1 MRDVTSQKYPVFLI
15 SDSTAITVETL
26 GRGILSQFPEVATD
40 VRVWRFV
47 EDTPSL
53 EPVLS
58 AITQAQRDGVPAVV
72 FCTLVDPALLQT
84 LRNTGALV
92 LDVFTPFTS
101 TLAQHWGVPV
111 KPSRGRSH
119 GTSAMPQY
127 ERRMQAVHYALLC
140 DDGVQAAQY
149 DKADLILLG
158 VSRSGKTPTA
168 LYLAMQYSLFVAN
181 YPFTEEDMV
190 SDTLPAALQPYRIH
204 LFGLMI
210 SPQRLHEIREARRP
224 NSPYAALAQC
234 EAELRRME
242 QWYRQE
248 GIPYLDVTRR
258 SIEEVAGQILL
269 RTGRLNVR
277 PA

>member
-1 MRDVTSQKYPVFLI
+1 MRDVTPKKYPVFLI

-26 GRGILSQFPEVATD
+26 GRGILSQFPQMATEIS
-40 VRVWRFV
+40 VWRFV

-53 EPVLS
+53 EPVMT
-58 AITQAQRDGVPAVV
+58 AITQAQCDGVQAVV
-72 FCTLVDPALLQT
+72 FCTLVEPAILQA

-92 LDVFTPFTS
+92 LDVFTPFTN
-101 TLAQHWGVPV
+101 TLAQHWGVPA

-127 ERRMQAVHYALLC
+127 ERRMQAVQYALLC

-181 YPFTEEDMV
+181 YPFTEEDLMV
-190 SDTLPAALQPYRIH
+190 TALPAVLRPYRPR

-224 NSPYAALAQC
+224 HSPYAALAQC
-234 EAELRRME
+234 EAELHRMALL
-242 QWYRQE
+242 YRQE
-248 GIPYLDVTRR
+248 GVAHLDVTQR

-269 RTGRLNVR
+269 RTGRLGVR